1 MRFSTS
7 GLSFVVGLAALYVS
21 GCGQETV
28 EERSA
33 AQKDTATYSTAEA
46 ALRLPPSLEKRR
58 GEFDETI
65 RAAQRRIREFAEKHT
80 WERHTAESFMDSA
93 LLFDVKKDFDRT
105 LLRIS
110 GSDTSIVLPETYC
123 AALENRT
130 LMAVSPELYARV
142 YPEGI
147 EDHSYEK
154 LLTHEIAHRLHIR
167 ILSGDENAMGPMW
180 FYEGFAL
187 YAADQL
193 KNSDHALSTEELWRV
208 VGDSTRGG
216 YAGYAYVFRHF
227 ASKAPLQELVNRAS
241 DTDFTDWLHG
251 LDIK

>member
-1 MRFSTS
+1 MRFSTN
-7 GLSFVVGLAALYVS
+7 GLSIVVGLAALCVC

-28 EERSA
+28 EEQSA

-65 RAAQRRIREFAEKHT
+65 RAAQSRIREFAEKYE
-80 WERHTAESFMDSA
+80 WERHTAERFMDSTVI
-93 LLFDVKKDFDRT
+93 FDDKADFDRA
-105 LLRIS
+105 LLHIT
-110 GSDTSIVLPETYC
+110 GSDSELVLPETYC

-130 LMAVSPELYARV
+130 LLAVSPELYARV

-147 EDHSYEK
+147 EDDSYEK

-193 KNSDHALSTEELWRV
+193 KNSDHAPSTEELWRV
-208 VGDSTRGG
+208 VGDTERGS
-216 YAGYAYVFRHF
+216 YANYAYVFRHF
-227 ASKAPLQELVNRAS
+227 ASKAPLESLVEKAG
-241 DTDFTDWLHG
+241 DTDFVQWLRG
-251 LDIK
+251 LEGE